1 MATPTALSSSMA
13 QAIELLE
20 SLTTLLMA
28 ERTALKDR
36 DTLNIQ
42 SLLNKKTELLKQ
54 LEHNASTRTQLLID
68 SGVEGNDQGM
78 MSYLDSLSTNAA
90 SELRHQWQ
98 TLKQQLH
105 NCQTANQVNGTI
117 LHRSKTQVETLLNIF
132 RGQSGSQKIYTGT
145 GKATAIGGGH
155 SLAKA

>member
-28 ERTALKDR
+28 ERSALKDR
-36 DTLNIQ
+36 ETLNIQ
-42 SLLNKKTELLKQ
+42 SLLAQKTELLKQ
-54 LEHNASTRTQLLID
+54 LEQNASSRTQLLVD
-68 SGVEGNDQGM
+68 SGVEGNDKGM
-78 MSYLDSLSTNAA
+78 MSYLDSLPINAA
-90 SELRHQWQ
+90 TTLRHQWQ
-98 TLKQQLH
+98 TLKDSLH
-105 NCQTANQVNGTI
+105 NCQSANQVNGTI

-132 RGQSGSQKIYTGT
+132 RGQSGNQKLYTGA
-145 GKATAIGGGH
+145 GKSTAIGGGH

>member
-1 MATPTALSSSMA
+1 MATPNALSSSMT

-42 SLLNKKTELLKQ
+42 AQLNKKTELLKQ

-78 MSYLDSLSTNAA
+78 TAYLNSLPVTAA
-90 SELRHQWQ
+90 TELGNQWQ
-98 TLKQQLH
+98 TLKEQLH
-105 NCQTANQVNGTI
+105 SCQAANQVNGTI
-117 LHRSKTQVETLLNIF
+117 LHRSKTQAETLLNIF

-145 GKATAIGGGH
+145 GKSTAIGGGH